1 MTDDLDMISFR
12 IIADASDAKDL
23 ALDAF
28 KEAMRANYAKSD
40 ELLAKSRSTLEKARR
55 AQTDVL
61 FDEMNG
67 KTNTVNVLHVHSQ
80 DHLTAAQTTLAMVE
94 NLMPLVMAQYELK
107 EKVEKLEG
115 RIDHEN

>member
-28 KEAMRANYAKSD
+28 KEAMCANYAKSD

-67 KTNTVNVLHVHSQ
+67 KTNTVNVLLVHSQ

>member
-40 ELLAKSRSTLEKARR
+40 ELFAKSRSTLEKARR

-67 KTNTVNVLHVHSQ
+67 KTNTVNVLLVHSQ